1 MDFVDEGVALGLVLE
16 VVVLLVA
23 VLEVLVDVRVLRQ
36 IIILLV
42 KSLGS
47 VGHAELLD
55 LDRIRLLH
63 VARAVVT
70 YYSLLAGI
78 LLDAWALELITLVML
93 LVVQSGIGGV
103 GWVRTRHLQLHL
115 IH

>member
-1 MDFVDEGVALGLVLE
+1 MLLVLDFVDEGVALGLVLE

-42 KSLGS
+42 KSLGP

-55 LDRIRLLH
+55 LDRI
-63 VARAVVT
+63 
-70 YYSLLAGI
+70 
-78 LLDAWALELITLVML
+78 
-93 LVVQSGIGGV
+93 
-103 GWVRTRHLQLHL
+103 
-115 IH
+115 